1 MEEKSVSK
9 ILEISIQIILGIL
22 FLFFPFFYLTIN
34 TDYFNI
40 PKMALVTSLSLLGLI
55 ILGFKEIFNKKLS
68 FRHTPLDI
76 PYFLFI
82 LILIISAFTAIDR
95 FDSLIY
101 TLPFLFLGVFYFVF
115 INSVKTKQEIHFF
128 VLTFIFASILLSL
141 FQLLT
146 FFKIYPLPFISSH
159 NPLFTP
165 TGSLIDTS
173 IFILSGFLIILSLI
187 TNSFLRKKDIVRFSV
202 FGFCLIV
209 TGIASFFTIYKLFT
223 NSQPLILPLLP
234 SFQIA
239 FSAISQDSGRILQGF
254 LLGSGFGTFSTDF
267 TRFKPTY
274 FNGYTNF
281 WYVDFSKPFSFIFDV
296 LTTSGI
302 LGLLAFIFLIFKTLK
317 NYKTKLTNPFFIS
330 LIFIILATFMVPF
343 SYFTITLLLI
353 EFTFFSTYE
362 AFKDPRETEFS
373 LLTIKKIFKQNTS
386 RVKTNFLI
394 PLLFFILIII
404 FSTASVYYTAIYILS
419 DSYFQT
425 AISAANSN
433 NGNLAYQ
440 TEVKAINIF
449 PYRDIYYQLFSQT
462 NILIAN
468 SLASLQKNQIK
479 TQATKTQ
486 TTIINLIQQAI
497 SASKTAVGISPLKVS
512 NWQNLASVYKSII
525 GVGKNAD
532 TFAIQSI
539 KQAILIDPNN
549 PQEYITLGGIY
560 YQIGDYNNAIFAFQ
574 SAISLKPDFANAYY
588 NLGHA
593 FEQKKDLTDALIAL
607 KNVKTL
613 VKSDPI
619 NLKKINTEI
628 LDLEAQIKNNQP
640 ANAQQTKFSKVQAP
654 IQPLISPTQNPTNST
669 PSSK

>member
-1 MEEKSVSK
+1 MEEKSVNK
-9 ILEISIQIILGIL
+9 IFETSIQIILGVA
-22 FLFFPFFYLTIN
+22 FLLFPFFYLTSN

-40 PKMALVTSLSLLGLI
+40 PKMALITAFSLLGLI
-55 ILGFKEIFNKKLS
+55 VLGLKEIFNKKLT
-68 FRHTPLDI
+68 FRHAPLDV

-82 LILIISAFTAIDR
+82 LILIISSFFAVDR

-101 TLPFLFLGVFYFVF
+101 TLPFIFLGIFYFVF
-115 INSVKTKQEIHFF
+115 INSVKTKQEIQFF
-128 VLTFIFASILLSL
+128 ILTFIFASVLLAV

-165 TGSLIDTS
+165 TGSLIDTA
-173 IFILSGFLIILSLI
+173 IFILSGFLMTLSLI
-187 TNSFLRKKDIVRFSV
+187 TNNLRKKDFIQGGI
-202 FGFCLIV
+202 FGLCLIV
-209 TGIASFFTIYKLFT
+209 TGAAAAFTIYKLFT
-223 NSQPLILPLLP
+223 NAQPLILPLLP

-239 FSAISQDSGRILQGF
+239 FAAISQDSGRILQGF

-267 TRFKPTY
+267 TRFKPAY
-274 FNGYTNF
+274 FNGYANL
-281 WYVDFSKPFSFIFDV
+281 WYVDFSKPFSFIFEI

-302 LGLLAFIFLIFKTLK
+302 LGLLAFIFLIFKTVK
-317 NYKTKLTNPFFIS
+317 NYKTKLTNPFFVS
-330 LIFIILATFMVPF
+330 LIFTILAAFIVPF
-343 SYFTITLLLI
+343 SYFTISFLLI
-353 EFTFFSTYE
+353 EFTFFSAYE
-362 AFKDPRETEFS
+362 GFKDPRETEFS

-394 PLLFFILIII
+394 PLVFFILILL
-404 FSTASVYYTAIYILS
+404 FSAASVYYTALYVLS

-425 AISAANSN
+425 AITAANSN

-440 TEVKAINIF
+440 TEIKAINTF

-468 SLASLQKNQIK
+468 SLSSLQK
-479 TQATKTQ
+479 TQTKAQAAKTQ
-486 TTIINLIQQAI
+486 TTIISLIQQAI
-497 SASKTAVGISPLKVS
+497 SAGKTAVGISPLKVS
-512 NWQNLASVYKSII
+512 NWQNLASIYKSII

-532 TFAIQSI
+532 TFAIQSV

-560 YQIGDYNNAIFAFQ
+560 YQIGDYNNAVFAFQ

-593 FEQKKDLTDALIAL
+593 FEQKKDFKDALTAL
-607 KNVKTL
+607 KNVQTL
-613 VKSDPI
+613 VKNDPV
-619 NLKKINTEI
+619 NMKKINAEI
-628 LDLEAQIKNNQP
+628 SDLEAQIKSSTSTTANTQTRLP
-640 ANAQQTKFSKVQAP
+640 AIQAP
-654 IQPLISPTQNPTNST
+654 IKPITSPTPT
-669 PSSK
+669 P